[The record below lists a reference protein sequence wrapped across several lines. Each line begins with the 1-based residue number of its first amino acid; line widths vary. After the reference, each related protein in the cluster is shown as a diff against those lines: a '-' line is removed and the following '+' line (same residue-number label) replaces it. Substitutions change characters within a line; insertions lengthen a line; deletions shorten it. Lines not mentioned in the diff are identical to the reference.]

1 MDFKSFARR
10 HVQSSIRTGIRFAAR
25 QLSNP
30 KNSDLLSDLLGQK
43 SDPPKQEQP
52 PAPERKP
59 APTSGRKSG
68 DYTASRKAKRD
79 RPKQRFPKQ
88 PDGGYPG
95 DYTGPIKPL
104 YSPDLDGDADPG
116 EIVWGWVP
124 YEEDHKKGKD
134 RPVLIIGRDNKWLLG
149 LMLTSKDNIPGDVGE
164 VRESEHGSRYINVG
178 TGDWDK
184 KKRPSEIRL
193 DRVIRIDARD
203 VRREGAIM
211 PMSMFSR
218 VVDAVQ

>member
-25 QLSNP
+25 QLSDP

-59 APTSGRKSG
+59 APTSGRKS
-68 DYTASRKAKRD
+68 
-79 RPKQRFPKQ
+79 
-88 PDGGYPG
+88 G

-184 KKRPSEIRL
+184 QKRPSEIRL